1 VTAGGRTLYARNG
14 DIHLAYQVLGDAAED
29 LLLLEADFIPT
40 DAWEEEG
47 HLAHAIRR
55 LASFS
60 RLIRC
65 DRRGIGCSD
74 PITPS
79 DPPTLEQWIDDTL
92 AVLDAADADRPTVMA
107 ANDAGVLAVLLAA
120 SHPERVRSLILVN
133 CYARGLRAPDYP
145 WGWPE
150 ELAMRMADDTVEP
163 SAEVGWGLDF
173 VAPSMAGDEAFRR
186 WCDRSGNRGASPATA
201 RALLEVYLRSD
212 VRNVLGVIGV
222 PTLVIHRMDNRANV
236 VENGRYLA
244 DHIPGARL
252 VEVPGVDDF
261 FWVGDVDSV
270 IDEVAEFITGS
281 RPPPAFERVLSTV
294 MFTDIVRSTDH
305 AAALGDRRWRELLDR
320 YDELVE
326 HQLTRFRGKLIKGTG
341 DGSLATFDGPA
352 RAIDCA
358 RAITQADLGVEI
370 RAGLHTGEVQL
381 RGDDVAGIAVD
392 IAARVSDLA
401 DGREVLVSRTVVDL
415 VAGSGLEFVDR
426 GEHELKGVPGEWRL
440 FAVGDGLTP

>member
-133 CYARGLRAPDYP
+133 CYARGLRAPDY
-145 WGWPE
+145 
-150 ELAMRMADDTVEP
+150 
-163 SAEVGWGLDF
+163 
-173 VAPSMAGDEAFRR
+173 
-186 WCDRSGNRGASPATA
+186 RGAGP
-201 RALLEVYLRSD
+201 RS
-212 VRNVLGVIGV
+212 
-222 PTLVIHRMDNRANV
+222 
-236 VENGRYLA
+236 
-244 DHIPGARL
+244 
-252 VEVPGVDDF
+252 
-261 FWVGDVDSV
+261 
-270 IDEVAEFITGS
+270 S
-281 RPPPAFERVLSTV
+281 R
-294 MFTDIVRSTDH
+294 
-305 AAALGDRRWRELLDR
+305 
-320 YDELVE
+320 
-326 HQLTRFRGKLIKGTG
+326 
-341 DGSLATFDGPA
+341 
-352 RAIDCA
+352 
-358 RAITQADLGVEI
+358 
-370 RAGLHTGEVQL
+370 
-381 RGDDVAGIAVD
+381 
-392 IAARVSDLA
+392 
-401 DGREVLVSRTVVDL
+401 
-415 VAGSGLEFVDR
+415 
-426 GEHELKGVPGEWRL
+426 
-440 FAVGDGLTP
+440 